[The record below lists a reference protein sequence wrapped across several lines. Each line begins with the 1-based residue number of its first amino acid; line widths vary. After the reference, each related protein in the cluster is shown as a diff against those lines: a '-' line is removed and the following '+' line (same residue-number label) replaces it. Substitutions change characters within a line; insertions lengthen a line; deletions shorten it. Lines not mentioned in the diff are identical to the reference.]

1 MAQRFCMKCGK
12 PLNATDKFCIY
23 CGTLAGAVAPGKNPS
38 VQAGGP
44 KPGRPPMQQMG
55 GGMRP
60 PVQQQPGAVPGSR
73 TPQYVQPTG
82 QFPVQAP
89 MQPAG
94 QFPVQPPVQPARP
107 PMRQN
112 ARPPMQQ
119 PVQPV
124 GQIPQQMRSPFG
136 GMRQAAGSAP
146 AQEPPTWG
154 GASVAP
160 AAPGSP
166 FGGSGMDKPAVLPG
180 DEFTSVLE
188 EEKAFPSMGNDEQTT
203 VLAPSLTVTL
213 ERQRTGETYKLDL
226 PCVIGKGSAA
236 DCRIANNTAISRRH
250 LRIMSDETTG
260 GTPHIV
266 LEDLGSLNKTRL
278 NGDPVTRGVPRSLL
292 DGDTI
297 TMADEDFLV
306 HIHES

>member
-23 CGTLAGAVAPGKNPS
+23 CGTLAGAVAPGNNPS

-44 KPGRPPMQQMG
+44 QPGRPPMQQMG

-60 PVQQQPGAVPGSR
+60 PVQQPGTAPGSR
-73 TPQYVQPTG
+73 KPQYVQPTG
-82 QFPVQAP
+82 QFPVQTP

-94 QFPVQPPVQPARP
+94 RFPGQHPVQPSRP
-107 PMRQN
+107 LMQQS

-124 GQIPQQMRSPFG
+124 GQMPQQMRPPFG
-136 GMRQAAGSAP
+136 GMPQAVGSVP
-146 AQEPPTWG
+146 AQKPPTWG
-154 GASVAP
+154 GVP
-160 AAPGSP
+160 ATPGSP
-166 FGGSGMDKPAVLPG
+166 FGGPGMGKPAVLPG
-180 DEFTSVLE
+180 DEVTSVLE

-203 VLAPSLTVTL
+203 VLGPSLTVTL

-226 PCVIGKGSAA
+226 PCVIGKGTAA

-266 LEDLGSLNKTRL
+266 MEDLGSLNKTRL
-278 NGDPVTRGVPRSLL
+278 NGDPVTRGVSRALL

>member
-23 CGTLAGAVAPGKNPS
+23 CGTLAGAVAPGNNPS

-44 KPGRPPMQQMG
+44 QPGRPPMQQMG

-60 PVQQQPGAVPGSR
+60 PVQQPGAAPGSR
-73 TPQYVQPTG
+73 KPQYVQPTG

-107 PMRQN
+107 PMQQN
-112 ARPPMQQ
+112 ARSPMQQ

-124 GQIPQQMRSPFG
+124 GQIPQQMHSPFG

-154 GASVAP
+154 GVP
-160 AAPGSP
+160 ATPGSP
-166 FGGSGMDKPAVLPG
+166 FGGLGMGKPAVLPG
-180 DEFTSVLE
+180 DEVTSVLE

-203 VLAPSLTVTL
+203 VLGSSLTVTL
-213 ERQRTGETYKLDL
+213 ER
-226 PCVIGKGSAA
+226 GSAA